1 MILYLVMRIK
11 RLFSRFI
18 GFWRQVNLWR
28 HRHYKKERVRMM
40 QTLFI
45 CPGNVDHRI
54 KLPLIDLTCNE
65 LPYNPAAKGDQ
76 NAASGAFN
84 FPDKITQ
91 ATLNLRQGDK
101 RYQQQIPE

>member
-1 MILYLVMRIK
+1 
-11 RLFSRFI
+11 
-18 GFWRQVNLWR
+18 
-28 HRHYKKERVRMM
+28 MM

-84 FPDKITQ
+84 
-91 ATLNLRQGDK
+91 
-101 RYQQQIPE
+101 

>member
-18 GFWRQVNLWR
+18 GFWGQVNLWR

-45 CPGNVDHRI
+45 FLGNVDYCI

-65 LPYNPAAKGDQ
+65 LPHNPAAKGDQ
-76 NAASGAFN
+76 NAAGGAFN

-91 ATLNLRQGDK
+91 MTLNLRLGDK

>member
-1 MILYLVMRIK
+1 
-11 RLFSRFI
+11 
-18 GFWRQVNLWR
+18 
-28 HRHYKKERVRMM
+28 MM

-76 NAASGAFN
+76 NAAGGAFN

-101 RYQQQIPE
+101 RYQQQNTTLVIQIPHMACCVTVTFGPSRAVISAR